1 MNTAYLLMMS
11 SKKLKHD
18 LNQKLLAEGITIQ
31 QWSVI
36 QQLAMQPEMTA
47 AMLGDNLDIDR
58 PTLSG
63 IIQRL
68 EKKELL
74 RRKKNPADSRSYLL
88 TLTEDGQQQV
98 KTYQKM
104 SDQLLA
110 TFLARLTATE
120 QQQLNQLLTK
130 LTN

>member
-74 RRKKNPADSRSYLL
+74 RRKKNPTDSRSYLL